1 MTILMQMLAI
11 FLPVISV
18 NQQNIDIH
26 KNIKRSCMANQYLAK
41 TVSLGLY
48 FYGIFIS
55 NYYLD
60 IAKIITVHYLIL

>member
-18 NQQNIDIH
+18 IQQKFDIH
-26 KNIKRSCMANQYLAK
+26 KNIKRSCMANQYLAR
-41 TVSLGLY
+41 TVSLGLN
-48 FYGIFIS
+48 FYGIFILDYS
-55 NYYLD
+55 LD